1 MIYYWFAGGPLSNE
15 QGWFYIPLSPV
26 TEDNIRAVVN
36 AIHQPLSRS
45 MGKSSPSSFSNLMLN
60 PSSGGKDVGAWTEVR
75 YS

>member
-26 TEDNIRAVVN
+26 TENNIRAVVN

-45 MGKSSPSSFSNLMLN
+45 MGKSSSSFSNLMLN